1 MRSLIFIAHSLGG
14 KSRLVIK
21 LWWLSYMLLFELT
34 II

>member
-14 KSRLVIK
+14 KSRLDTE
-21 LWWLSYMLLFELT
+21 LRWLSCMLLFELT